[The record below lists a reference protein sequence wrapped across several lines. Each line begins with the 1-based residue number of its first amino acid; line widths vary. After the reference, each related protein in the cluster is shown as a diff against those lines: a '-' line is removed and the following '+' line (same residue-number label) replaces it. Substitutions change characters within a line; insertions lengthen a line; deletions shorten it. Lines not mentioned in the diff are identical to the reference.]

1 MFFRVSFLTSLKH
14 AISQF
19 RDKRL
24 LTIFCFGIASGFPWI
39 MIGSVM
45 SAWLK
50 DDGFSRT
57 DIGLFGLVFAMYT
70 FNFAWSPLVDRLS
83 LPIFK
88 RLGRRKSWVF
98 AMQLLLVVF
107 CLIISQLQLSTQIW
121 WLALLGVAIATSS
134 ATQDIAIDGYR
145 IDSMGND
152 KAAMT
157 ASSSMA
163 TAGWWTGYGGLGA
176 IPFFLA
182 DLPGWSW
189 PQVYLVLAGI
199 MSLLA
204 LITLCVNE
212 PPLIQRTSENNTES
226 MPLWFV
232 NTLIKPFADFFA
244 RNGIKIGL
252 TILLFIFSFK
262 IGEAF
267 VGRMSIVFYK
277 ELGFSNSD
285 IGAYSKL
292 INWWVTIVFAIIGG
306 AFTIRFGIYK
316 GLVVAG
322 IAMAASN
329 LMFSVMAQVG
339 PDPSW
344 FIAAVVIDGFTAAW
358 STVAMVAF
366 ISLLCNHTFS
376 ASQYALMASVSS
388 FGRTALSG
396 ASGWL
401 VDIMNGNWTL
411 FFLITAL
418 MVIPALM
425 LLRHLKS
432 KLPLLNN

>member
-1 MFFRVSFLTSLKH
+1 MTSLKH

-19 RDKRL
+19 RNKRL

-70 FNFAWSPLVDRLS
+70 FNFVWSPLVDRLS

-107 CLIISQLQLSTQIW
+107 CLIISQLQLNTQIW

-204 LITLCVNE
+204 LITLYVNE
-212 PPLIQRTSENNTES
+212 PPLIQRTNENNTES
-226 MPLWFV
+226 MPRWFV

-244 RNGIKIGL
+244 RNGVKIGL

-344 FIAAVVIDGFTAAW
+344 FVAAVIIDGFTAAW

-411 FFLITAL
+411 FFLLTAL

-432 KLPLLNN
+432 KLPILND

>member
-1 MFFRVSFLTSLKH
+1 
-14 AISQF
+14 
-19 RDKRL
+19 
-24 LTIFCFGIASGFPWI
+24 
-39 MIGSVM
+39 M

>member
-1 MFFRVSFLTSLKH
+1 MTSLKH

-107 CLIISQLQLSTQIW
+107 CLIISQLQLSTQLL
-121 WLALLGVAIATSS
+121 WLAVLGVAIATSS

-204 LITLCVNE
+204 LITLWVNE
-212 PPLIQRTSENNTES
+212 PPPIQRTNENSTES
-226 MPLWFV
+226 IADWFV

-344 FIAAVVIDGFTAAW
+344 FVAAVVIDGFTAAW

-411 FFLITAL
+411 FFLLTAL
-418 MVIPALM
+418 MVIPALI

-432 KLPLLNN
+432 KLPILND

>member
-1 MFFRVSFLTSLKH
+1 
-14 AISQF
+14 
-19 RDKRL
+19 
-24 LTIFCFGIASGFPWI
+24 
-39 MIGSVM
+39 M

-70 FNFAWSPLVDRLS
+70 FNFVWSPLVDRLS

-107 CLIISQLQLSTQIW
+107 CLIISQLQLSTQLW

-204 LITLCVNE
+204 LITLYVNE
-212 PPLIQRTSENNTES
+212 PPLIQRTNENNTES
-226 MPLWFV
+226 MPRWFV

-244 RNGIKIGL
+244 RNGVKIGL

-344 FIAAVVIDGFTAAW
+344 FVAAVIIDGFTAAW

-411 FFLITAL
+411 FFLLTAL

-432 KLPLLNN
+432 KLPLLND